1 MLDETGLLGMPKKA
15 EPQSKPSP
23 ALARSRELPKIFCPD
38 KMTPAEM
45 AGAGV
50 IMLGNIAFVS
60 WWAMNDEEA
69 EVIEVMESSS
79 ESAEI
84 SEEESAELH
93 RTSPPSAET
102 SEGHTN
108 PSILEIAEV
117 SQDGTFKDAFDA
129 ARIQVGMG
137 GVFEWRGQW
146 YNTYT
151 TEEWTGLDSVVQN
164 DYFAV
169 LKPFAENDAFLPN
182 SIFIPDNG
190 KIAHVE
196 ELHHHSSDLHQG
208 DHTSGFTHPP
218 NETNHDTLDEHF
230 PNA

>member
-1 MLDETGLLGMPKKA
+1 MLDETGMLGMPKKA

-69 EVIEVMESSS
+69 EVIEVMDSSS
-79 ESAEI
+79 EAAEV

-93 RTSPPSAET
+93 RTSSPFAET

-108 PSILEIAEV
+108 ASILEIAEV

-129 ARIQVGMG
+129 ARIQVGLG

-151 TEEWTGLDSVVQN
+151 TEEWTGLDATVQN
-164 DYFAV
+164 DHVAI
-169 LKPFAENDAFLPN
+169 LKPFAENDSFFPQSMLDH
-182 SIFIPDNG
+182 DNG
-190 KIAHVE
+190 EIAHVE
-196 ELHHHSSDLHQG
+196 ELHHHSPTIHHE

-218 NETNHDTLDEHF
+218 NEIHTDNFGEHF
-230 PNA
+230 TTA

>member
-1 MLDETGLLGMPKKA
+1 MLDETGMLGMNKIT

-23 ALARSRELPKIFCPD
+23 AHARSRELPKIFCPD

-50 IMLGNIAFVS
+50 IMLGNIVFVS
-60 WWAMNDEEA
+60 WWAMNEEET
-69 EVIEVMESSS
+69 EVIEVIDPSS

-84 SEEESAELH
+84 LEQESAELP
-93 RTSPPSAET
+93 TSEA

-108 PSILEIAEV
+108 TSILEIAEV
-117 SQDGTFKDAFDA
+117 SQEGTFKDAFDA
-129 ARIQVGMG
+129 ARVQVGLG

-169 LKPFAENDAFLPN
+169 LKPFAESDAFLPN
-182 SIFIPDNG
+182 SIFHPYSAE
-190 KIAHVE
+190 IAHVE
-196 ELHHHSSDLHQG
+196 ELHHHSSDLHHG

-218 NETNHDTLDEHF
+218 NETHHDTFDEHF
-230 PNA
+230 PNT